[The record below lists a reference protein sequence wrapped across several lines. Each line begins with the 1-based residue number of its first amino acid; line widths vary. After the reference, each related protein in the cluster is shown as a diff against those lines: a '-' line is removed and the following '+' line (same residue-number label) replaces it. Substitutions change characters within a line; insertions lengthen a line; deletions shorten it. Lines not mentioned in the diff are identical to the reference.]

1 MKLDLDRAAG
11 NAFSTRAVRRDTLLP
26 MVCLHHLHRAA
37 QIPRSE
43 GQTAMRVK
51 IFGGTHPRNGY
62 RMKIATG
69 LRDTP
74 LDAVGEHARRLEE
87 LGFDVLWCNETT
99 ADPFLVLAQMALGTE
114 RATVAPNV
122 AIAFARSPFSMALAA
137 WDIQRASRGRLR
149 LGLGTQVR
157 AHVERRFSAEFEHPA
172 ARVAD
177 YIHCL
182 RAIWRTFQTGAR
194 PDYQG
199 RFHRF
204 TLINDFFNPG
214 PIEHPDIPIDLA
226 GVNERMCRAAG
237 EAADGFQVH
246 PMHSPGYLREVI
258 RPALDEGARTRG
270 MRVDDLEVQAPCFAI
285 SGETE
290 AERVKAEQ
298 RVRTQVA
305 FYASTPSYR
314 AFLDYHGFVDIA
326 KPLSQLMR
334 SGDIAAMPALIP
346 DALLE
351 EIAIFGP
358 RASLPRL
365 LRERYAGDLLQC
377 TALYLPP
384 AEGDSDAAWR
394 EFVRQ
399 FRIAA

>member
-1 MKLDLDRAAG
+1 
-11 NAFSTRAVRRDTLLP
+11 
-26 MVCLHHLHRAA
+26 
-37 QIPRSE
+37 
-43 GQTAMRVK
+43 
-51 IFGGTHPRNGY
+51 
-62 RMKIATG
+62 MKIASG
-69 LRDTP
+69 LRDVP
-74 LDAVGEHARRLEE
+74 LAAAAEHARGLED

-114 RATVAPNV
+114 RATIAPNV

-172 ARVAD
+172 ARVVD
-177 YIHCL
+177 YMHCL
-182 RAIWRTFQTGAR
+182 RAIWRTFQSGAR
-194 PDYQG
+194 PEHQG
-199 RFHRF
+199 RFYRF

-246 PMHSPGYLREVI
+246 PMHSPGYLRDVV
-258 RPALDEGARTRG
+258 RPALDAGARTRG

-290 AERVKAEQ
+290 AERTEAER

-305 FYASTPSYR
+305 FYASTPGYR
-314 AFLDYHGFVDIA
+314 AFLDYHGCLDIA
-326 KPLSQLMR
+326 KRLSRLMR
-334 SGDIAAMPALIP
+334 DGEIAAMPGLVP

-351 EIAIFGP
+351 EVAVFAGGGVLPAADIPTGQMDVEGLARVVVDVAGLPVVAGLPAGREVLPADGLGMGLEEVGELSWGEAAFGQGSP
-358 RASLPRL
+358 PGRIRRSWN
-365 LRERYAGDLLQC
+365 
-377 TALYLPP
+377 TALRPLPN
-384 AEGDSDAAWR
+384 AAGWQPER
-394 EFVRQ
+394 R
-399 FRIAA
+399 R

>member
-1 MKLDLDRAAG
+1 
-11 NAFSTRAVRRDTLLP
+11 
-26 MVCLHHLHRAA
+26 
-37 QIPRSE
+37 
-43 GQTAMRVK
+43 
-51 IFGGTHPRNGY
+51 
-62 RMKIATG
+62 MKIASG
-69 LRDTP
+69 LRDVP
-74 LDAVGEHARRLEE
+74 LEAAAEHARGLEA

-114 RATVAPNV
+114 RATIAPNV

-172 ARVAD
+172 ARVVD
-177 YIHCL
+177 YMHCL
-182 RAIWRTFQTGAR
+182 RAIWRTFQSGAR
-194 PDYQG
+194 PGHQG
-199 RFHRF
+199 RFYRF

-246 PMHSPGYLREVI
+246 PMHSPGYLRDVV
-258 RPALDEGARTRG
+258 RPALDAGARTRG
-270 MRVDDLEVQAPCFAI
+270 MRVDDLEVQGPCFAI
-285 SGETE
+285 AGETE
-290 AERVKAEQ
+290 AERAEAEQ

-314 AFLDYHGFVDIA
+314 AFLDYHGHLDIA
-326 KPLSQLMR
+326 KRLSRLMR
-334 SGDIAAMPALIP
+334 DGDISAMPGLVP

-351 EIAIFGP
+351 EVAVFGP
-358 RASLPRL
+358 RAALPRL
-365 LRERYAGDLLQC
+365 LRERYAGGLLQC

-384 AEGDSDAAWR
+384 AAGDSNAGWR

>member
-1 MKLDLDRAAG
+1 MQKR
-11 NAFSTRAVRRDTLLP
+11 F
-26 MVCLHHLHRAA
+26 HLHRAA
-37 QIPRSE
+37 RILRSD
-43 GQTAMRVK
+43 GQAAMRVK
-51 IFGGTHPRNGY
+51 IFGGTRPRNGY

-74 LDAVGEHARRLEE
+74 LRAVGEHARRFEE

-114 RATVAPNV
+114 RATIAPNV

-194 PDYQG
+194 PDYRG

-246 PMHSPGYLREVI
+246 PMHSPGYLRDII
-258 RPALDEGARTRG
+258 RPALDAGARTRG

-290 AERVKAEQ
+290 AERAKAEQ

-334 SGDIAAMPALIP
+334 NGDIEAMPALIP
-346 DALLE
+346 DALLDE
-351 EIAIFGP
+351 VAIFGP
-358 RASLPRL
+358 RATLPRL
-365 LRERYAGDLLQC
+365 LRERYAGGLLQC
-377 TALYLPP
+377 TALNLPP
-384 AEGDSDAAWR
+384 AEEDSHAAWR

>member
-1 MKLDLDRAAG
+1 
-11 NAFSTRAVRRDTLLP
+11 
-26 MVCLHHLHRAA
+26 
-37 QIPRSE
+37 
-43 GQTAMRVK
+43 
-51 IFGGTHPRNGY
+51 
-62 RMKIATG
+62 MKIASG
-69 LRDTP
+69 LRDVP
-74 LDAVGEHARRLEE
+74 LEAAAEHARHLEA

-114 RATVAPNV
+114 RATIAPNV

-137 WDIQRASRGRLR
+137 WDIQRASGGRLR

-172 ARVAD
+172 ARVVD
-177 YIHCL
+177 YMHCL
-182 RAIWRTFQTGAR
+182 RAIWRTFQSGAR
-194 PDYQG
+194 PDHQG
-199 RFHRF
+199 RFYRF

-246 PMHSPGYLREVI
+246 PMHSPGYLRDVV
-258 RPALDEGARTRG
+258 RPALDAGARTRG

-290 AERVKAEQ
+290 AERARAEQ

-314 AFLDYHGFVDIA
+314 AFLDYHGHLDLA
-326 KPLSQLMR
+326 KRLSRLMR
-334 SGDIAAMPALIP
+334 SGEFAAMPGLVP
-346 DALLE
+346 DALIE
-351 EIAIFGP
+351 EVAVFGP
-358 RASLPRL
+358 RADLPRL
-365 LRERYAGDLLQC
+365 LRDRYAGDLLQC
-377 TALYLPP
+377 IALYLPP
-384 AEGDSDAAWR
+384 AAGDSDAAWR

>member
-1 MKLDLDRAAG
+1 MRFKIPLP
-11 NAFSTRAVRRDTLLP
+11 SDTG
-26 MVCLHHLHRAA
+26 
-37 QIPRSE
+37 IE
-43 GQTAMRVK
+43 D
-51 IFGGTHPRNGY
+51 

-74 LDAVGEHARRLEE
+74 LEAVGTHARHLEE

-99 ADPFLVLAQMALGTE
+99 ADPFLTLAQMALGTE
-114 RATVAPNV
+114 RATIGPNV
-122 AIAFARSPFSMALAA
+122 AIAFARSPFSMALTA

-172 ARVAD
+172 ARVVD
-177 YIHCL
+177 YMHCL

-199 RFHRF
+199 RFYRF

-246 PMHSPGYLREVI
+246 PMHSPGYLRDVI
-258 RPALDEGARTRG
+258 RPALDAGARTRG
-270 MRVDDLEVQAPCFAI
+270 MSVADLEVQAPCFAI
-285 SGETE
+285 TGETE
-290 AERVKAEQ
+290 AERAKAEQ
-298 RVRTQVA
+298 RMRTQVA

-314 AFLDYHGFVDIA
+314 AFLEYHGHLDIA
-326 KPLSQLMR
+326 KRLSQLMR
-334 SGDIAAMPALIP
+334 SGEFGAMPGLVP

-351 EIAIFGP
+351 EVAIFGP
-358 RASLPRL
+358 PPALPKL

-384 AEGDSDAAWR
+384 AEGDSNTAWR
-394 EFVRQ
+394 EFVRK
-399 FRIAA
+399 FRLAA

>member
-1 MKLDLDRAAG
+1 
-11 NAFSTRAVRRDTLLP
+11 
-26 MVCLHHLHRAA
+26 
-37 QIPRSE
+37 
-43 GQTAMRVK
+43 MRVK
-51 IFGGTHPRNGY
+51 ISGGTHPRNGY

-114 RATVAPNV
+114 RAAIAPNV

-172 ARVAD
+172 VRVAD
-177 YIHCL
+177 YIYCL

-199 RFHRF
+199 RFFRF

-258 RPALDEGARTRG
+258 RPALDAGARTRG

-290 AERVKAEQ
+290 AERAKAEQ

-314 AFLDYHGFVDIA
+314 AFLDYHGFADIA

-334 SGDIAAMPALIP
+334 NGEIAAMPALIP

-351 EIAIFGP
+351 EIAIFGA
-358 RASLPRL
+358 RAALPRL
-365 LRERYAGDLLQC
+365 LRERYAGGLLQC